1 MLYTKFVELT
11 AGLVKPRTL
20 IWNGS
25 RMNAPDT
32 PAREVKA
39 DTTSAT
45 SGGRNTQV
53 FTPDTGKNIENI
65 SMASEYSTKKL
76 TKKAII
82 SSWYSLISRIVLKI
96 PFTKIGAK
104 PKEGS

>member
-1 MLYTKFVELT
+1 MLYTKLVELT

-32 PAREVKA
+32 PASEVKA

-45 SGGRNTQV
+45 SGGRNIQV
-53 FTPDTGKNIENI
+53 FTPDTGKNTERN
-65 SMASEYSTKKL
+65 SMASNYSIKTDREKL
-76 TKKAII
+76 QSYQTGPRRIQGCLGGFPRCNPCKIKI
-82 SSWYSLISRIVLKI
+82 SV
-96 PFTKIGAK
+96 
-104 PKEGS
+104 